1 MRMTYRTALL
11 AAAIGASTAFVAPA
25 VAQDTLNLPNFSYR
39 TGPFATSGIPLANG
53 QLDYLSM
60 LNERDGGLNGV
71 KLNGEECE
79 TGYNTEKGV
88 ECYEKY
94 KANTL
99 VIQPWST
106 GITLQV
112 LPKANVDK
120 VPVFAAGYG
129 FSAMQDGQTFQ
140 WAFNPPSSYWDG
152 ASILLNTIADGN
164 LDNLKGKKV
173 ALLHLDHPYG
183 KEPIPLLEEYAKKHG
198 FTLLPI
204 PVGLKEMQN
213 QSAQWLQIRREK
225 PDFVLM
231 WGWGAMNGGAL
242 TEAAK
247 TGYPMNQFLGIWW
260 AGHDADLKLVGEKGK
275 GYRSVSFSF
284 PNSQSKVMQD
294 VKKLVV
300 DAGKSKIDAAAG
312 EFDSVFYQRGIVLS
326 AIMVE
331 AASAA
336 QKNFNAKTLNAE
348 QFRWG
353 LQNVKLT
360 PERIAEIGLDGMVVP
375 FSTSCADHTGHG
387 GGWILEWDGA
397 KFVKASEDIKQAD
410 RATIDA
416 LVTVKAKEYA
426 DANQPWS
433 AQTCQ

>member
-1 MRMTYRTALL
+1 MKRIYRTALL
-11 AAAIGASTAFVAPA
+11 AAAIGASTALVAPA
-25 VAQDTLNLPNFSYR
+25 MAQETLNLPNFSYR

-53 QLDYLSM
+53 QADYFTM

-94 KANTL
+94 KGNTL

-120 VPVFAAGYG
+120 IPIFAAGYG

-173 ALLHLDHPYG
+173 ALLHLDHPFG
-183 KEPIPLLEEYAKKHG
+183 KEPIPLLAEYAKKHG
-198 FTLLPI
+198 FELLLI

-213 QSAQWLQIRREK
+213 QSAQWLQIRRER

-247 TGYPMNQFLGIWW
+247 TGYPMDKFLGIWW

-300 DAGKSKIDAAAG
+300 DAGKSKLDANAG
-312 EFDSVFYQRGIVLS
+312 EFESVFYQRGIVLS
-326 AIMVE
+326 AIMAE
-331 AASAA
+331 AAAAA
-336 QKNFNAKTLNAE
+336 QKNFSAKTLTPE

-360 PERIAEIGLDGMVVP
+360 EARIAELGLDGMVVP
-375 FSTSCADHTGHG
+375 FSTSCGNHTGHG
-387 GGWILEWDGA
+387 GGWILQWDGS
-397 KFVKASEDIKQAD
+397 KFVKASDEIKQAD
-410 RATIDA
+410 RETIDA
-416 LVTVKAKEYA
+416 LVKVKAKEYA
-426 DANQPWS
+426 DANQPWP